1 VTAGVETCSVRRA
14 RRLRPRSWLWELL
27 ATALSPYA
35 GYQKTVRRELRVA
48 VVERV

>member
-1 VTAGVETCSVRRA
+1 V
-14 RRLRPRSWLWELL
+14 LRPPLWELR

-35 GYQKTVRRELRVA
+35 GYPKTVRRKLLVA